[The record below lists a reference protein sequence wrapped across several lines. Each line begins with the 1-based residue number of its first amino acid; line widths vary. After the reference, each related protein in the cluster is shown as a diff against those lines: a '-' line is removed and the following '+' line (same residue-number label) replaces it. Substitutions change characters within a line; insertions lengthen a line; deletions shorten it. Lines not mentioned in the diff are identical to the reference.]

1 MGVYRSNGAVDHR
14 ETAPGAGSYLAGG
27 KRAAHSELQRGGEAG
42 GPARRLLRYSASS
55 AGQHGDLRGGFC
67 GSVPYFL
74 LRVSMVIAATDRP
87 GTRGARLAD
96 WQKRRR
102 HRPPRSATTS
112 FYHRQPP
119 PPQTAPQRSYFFL
132 PQTAPAATDRP
143 AAQLLLLDGRRA
155 CRHRPPPM
163 RSGLE
168 DAERTA
174 VLRSSAGKKKAAPGG
189 VGRVGRGPGWTK

>member
-87 GTRGARLAD
+87 GTRCAARGLLIGKNAAATD
-96 WQKRRR
+96 RPAAQLLLFTTDSPRR
-102 HRPPRSATTS
+102 HRPPRSATTAPQ
-112 FYHRQPP
+112 RARLADWQP
-119 PPQTAPQRSYFFL
+119 PPQTAPQRNYFFL
-132 PQTAPAATDRP
+132 PQTAPAATD
-143 AAQLLLLDGRRA
+143 
-155 CRHRPPPM
+155 HRPPHNARAKTPPPQT
-163 RSGLE
+163 
-168 DAERTA
+168 APER
-174 VLRSSAGKKKAAPGG
+174 AA
-189 VGRVGRGPGWTK
+189 RRAAC

>member
-27 KRAAHSELQRGGEAG
+27 KRAAHSELQRGGGAG

-74 LRVSMVIAATDRP
+74 LRVSMVIAATDHP
-87 GTRGARLAD
+87 GTRGARLAG

-102 HRPPRSATTS
+102 HRPPRSATPRSATTS
-112 FYHRQPP
+112 FCHRPPP
-119 PPQTAPQRSYFFL
+119 PPQTAPQRNYCRHRPPRSATTAPQRARLADWQPPPQTAPQRNYFFL

-143 AAQLLLLDGRRA
+143 TAQLL
-155 CRHRPPPM
+155 PPQTAPQ
-163 RSGLE
+163 RS
-168 DAERTA
+168 
-174 VLRSSAGKKKAAPGG
+174 
-189 VGRVGRGPGWTK
+189 

>member
-55 AGQHGDLRGGFC
+55 AGQHGDLRGGLC

-74 LRVSMVIAATDRP
+74 LRVSMVIAATDHPGTRGARLAGWQKRRRHRPPRSATTSFCHRPPPPPQTAPQRARKNAAATDRP

-112 FYHRQPP
+112 FYHRPPP
-119 PPQTAPQRSYFFL
+119 PPQTAPQRNYC
-132 PQTAPAATDRP
+132 PTTRAA
-143 AAQLLLLDGRRA
+143 
-155 CRHRPPPM
+155 C
-163 RSGLE
+163 
-168 DAERTA
+168 
-174 VLRSSAGKKKAAPGG
+174 
-189 VGRVGRGPGWTK
+189 

>member
-55 AGQHGDLRGGFC
+55 AGQHGDLRGGLC

-112 FYHRQPP
+112 FCHRPPP
-119 PPQTAPQRSYFFL
+119 PPQTAPQRSY
-132 PQTAPAATDRP
+132 
-143 AAQLLLLDGRRA
+143 
-155 CRHRPPPM
+155 CRHRPP
-163 RSGLE
+163 RS
-168 DAERTA
+168 ATTA
-174 VLRSSAGKKKAAPGG
+174 PQRARRSSAI
-189 VGRVGRGPGWTK
+189 GWTRREHQPSPSRSSSMLSFWGAWVWAAGAGAAGSAGAGLAG